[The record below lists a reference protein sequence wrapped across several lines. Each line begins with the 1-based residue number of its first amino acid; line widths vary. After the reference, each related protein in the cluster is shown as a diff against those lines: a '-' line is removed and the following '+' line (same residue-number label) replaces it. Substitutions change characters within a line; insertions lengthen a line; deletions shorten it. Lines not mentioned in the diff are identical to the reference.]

1 MKKMKKIFALLIAM
15 VMVLG
20 MSTAVFAQ
28 TVLLTPADADDA
40 SITINNPSKNETYKI
55 YKVFD
60 ATVTGTEGGSISYQ
74 GEIPSA
80 LSTYF
85 EQIGTTGYVKLKEEA
100 DEEALISALGT
111 WAASESPVNSAVSD
125 GSALTFSGLPYGYYV
140 ITVTAAGSETAKSA
154 ITVNST
160 NPNASVY
167 DKNET
172 IPVVP
177 EDGKTVDDT
186 NVAIG
191 QTLTYTL
198 KFTTANYEGSGENA
212 KQILSYIITDT
223 LPSFLTDVNVK
234 SVTIGGSPYTVT
246 TGEGDDL
253 VTGAPQFDDKGK
265 ITIPWVDGTTSL
277 YNNGAEVVVTYTAT
291 VADSAAIAG
300 DGNTNTFTMTYTTD
314 DGEKTPDQ
322 STDSVIVKT
331 YAFAIK
337 KVDEK
342 AAPLAGATFQLPFY
356 VKTTTAA
363 DGSYI
368 YAGTNS
374 GKGLTNTV
382 TTPASGVLVIKGVEA
397 GTYSLTETVAPNGYN
412 KLTAPVSVTAQ
423 ETSATTTTVTK
434 YINENGDVVD
444 EKTDVT
450 VTYSNE
456 NMAADPVFVVNMTG
470 TTLPSTGG
478 IGTTI
483 FYIIGAILVIGAGVV
498 LVTRRRMN
506 VQ

>member
-20 MSTAVFAQ
+20 MSVSVFAQ
-28 TVLLTPADADDA
+28 TAPLSPADADNA
-40 SITINNPSKNETYKI
+40 SITINNPSKNETYKV

-60 ATVTGTEGGSISYQ
+60 ATVTGTADGSISYQ
-74 GEIPSA
+74 GAIPSS

-85 EQIGTTGYVKLKEEA
+85 EQIGTTGYVKLKDGA
-100 DEEALISALGT
+100 DEAALITALGT
-111 WAASESPVNSAVSD
+111 WAASETPVNSAVSD
-125 GSALTFSGLPYGYYV
+125 GSALTFTGLPYGYYV
-140 ITVTAAGSETAKSA
+140 ITVTGAGEETAKSA
-154 ITVNST
+154 ITVDST

-167 DKNET
+167 DNNET
-172 IPVVP
+172 VPVVP
-177 EDGKTVDDT
+177 EDGKTVNDQ
-186 NVAIG
+186 NVNIG
-191 QTLTYTL
+191 QQLTYTL
-198 KFTTANYEGSGENA
+198 KFTTANYEGSGQNA

-223 LPSFLTDVNVK
+223 LPDYLKDVTVT
-234 SVTIGGSPYTVT
+234 SITIGGADYKVND
-246 TGEGDDL
+246 E
-253 VTGAPQFDDKGK
+253 VPQFDSNGK
-265 ITIPWVDGTTSL
+265 ITIPWVNGTTSL

-291 VADSAAIAG
+291 VADSVAIAG
-300 DGNTNTFTMTYTTD
+300 EGNTNTFTMTYMTD
-314 DGEKTPDQ
+314 DGEKTPEQ
-322 STDSVIVKT
+322 NTDSVTVKT

-368 YAGTNS
+368 YAGTAA
-374 GKGLTNTV
+374 GEGLTNTV
-382 TTPASGVLVIKGVEA
+382 TTPASGELVIKGVEA
-397 GTYSLTETVAPNGYN
+397 GTYSLTETEAPNGYN

-423 ETSATTTTVTK
+423 ETSATTTTVTR
-434 YINENGDVVD
+434 YIDADGNVVD
-444 EKTDVT
+444 TQTDT
-450 VTYSNE
+450 QVTYSNT
-456 NMAADPVFVVNMTG
+456 NFAADPVFVVNMTG
-470 TTLPSTGG
+470 TELPSTGG